1 MLHTFR
7 RIAELVAAW
16 SLATVFGLFVYGIVM
31 RYGFDRPIGWV
42 DEAVTLLS
50 VWCTFW
56 TAAFVLRWHEH
67 IAFDVV
73 YARLSPERQ
82 RLSLLIGGTLFAILM
97 GAAMPG
103 MIDYT
108 QFLWRER
115 TDSMQLR
122 LDYVYAVFPL
132 FFAVI
137 LLRLLW
143 SMGRLI
149 SARWRSELDVWAG
162 NSPTDQAG
170 GERS

>member
-1 MLHTFR
+1 MPPIFR
-7 RIAELVAAW
+7 RIAEVVAAW
-16 SLATVFGLFVYGIVM
+16 SLATVFALFVAGIFM
-31 RYGFDRPIGWV
+31 RYALNRPSGWI

-73 YARLSPERQ
+73 YARLTPQRQ

-103 MIDYT
+103 MVDYT

-115 TDSMQLR
+115 TDSLQLR
-122 LDYVYAVFPL
+122 LDYVYAIYPL
-132 FFAVI
+132 FFGIV

-143 SMGRLI
+143 SLYRLA
-149 SARWRSELDVWAG
+149 SSRWRDELDVWAG
-162 NSPTDQAG
+162 NLPDG
-170 GERS
+170 DKP